1 MADTNTLKSLEARKD
16 VVKMKLRT
24 LRSDIANPDRLKT
37 AIASDRKE
45 IERLTQRINRTNTRL
60 KTMAQEH
67 DECVEELSRL
77 NKGVLLEKNEVKIR
91 ALKTLAETI
100 KNADV

>member
-16 VVKMKLRT
+16 IVKMKLRT

-37 AIASDRKE
+37 AIAADLKE
-45 IERLTQRINRTNTRL
+45 IERLQDRISRTKTRL
-60 KTMAQEH
+60 EVMAAEH